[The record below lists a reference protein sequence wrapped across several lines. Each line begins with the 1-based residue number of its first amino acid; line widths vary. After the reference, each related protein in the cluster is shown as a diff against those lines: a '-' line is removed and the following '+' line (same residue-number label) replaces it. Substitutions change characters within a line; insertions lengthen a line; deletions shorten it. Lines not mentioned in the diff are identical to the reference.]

1 MRCARSAFQ
10 ALVLGWFCLAALAP
24 LAGCQ
29 DSEVSR
35 VLGARCD
42 RPADCDD
49 LCLVPSEDWPGGF
62 CTQRCTTDR
71 DCPLDAAC
79 IEEDG
84 GVCAF
89 ACDADPGC
97 TFLGAGYEC
106 KQRDRTGDTGEVM
119 VCRG

>member
-1 MRCARSAFQ
+1 MRCARSAVQ
-10 ALVLGWFCLAALAP
+10 ALSLGVAALAL

-29 DSEVSR
+29 HSDVSR
-35 VLGARCD
+35 ELGARCD

-49 LCLVPSEDWPGGF
+49 VCLMPGDDWPGGF

-71 DCPLDAAC
+71 DCPPDAAC
-79 IEEDG
+79 IDEDG

-89 ACDADPGC
+89 ACDADRGC
-97 TFLGAGYEC
+97 AFLGAGYTC